1 MRLLCFIFALMLGIN
16 AYSQKTIHIQEVT
29 NNIVMGPFAGNRD
42 LAFGVQNILEEI
54 IQDKDY
60 YLDDNAPKSIKVEL
74 LYFDVKKNSMQ
85 LAAYGR
91 KVDITQIIA
100 GARLIVD
107 RKVVKEVIAKGTSKS
122 ISTSTLIIDDGGK
135 FSQAGVSS
143 ALKKVCEQLINKL
156 KL

>member
-1 MRLLCFIFALMLGIN
+1 MRLLYIIALFLSIN
-16 AYSQKTIHIQEVT
+16 LYSQETIKIEEVT
-29 NNIVMGPFAGNRD
+29 NNIVMGPYAGNRD
-42 LAFGVQNILEEI
+42 LAFGVKNILEEV

-60 YLDDNAPKSIKVEL
+60 YLDDTAPKSIKVEL

-91 KVDITQIIA
+91 KADITQIVA

-107 RKVVKEVIAKGTSKS
+107 GKIVKEVTAKGTAKS
-122 ISTSTLIIDDGGK
+122 ISTATLIIDDGGK
-135 FSQAGVSS
+135 FSQAGVST
-143 ALKKVCEQLINKL
+143 ALKKVCEELIDKL

>member
-1 MRLLCFIFALMLGIN
+1 MRILWVLALLLGMIG
-16 AYSQKTIHIQEVT
+16 YSQETIKIEEVT
-29 NNIVMGPFAGNRD
+29 NNIVMGPYAGNRD
-42 LAFGVQNILEEI
+42 LAFGVKNILEEV

-60 YLDDNAPKSIKVEL
+60 YLDDTAPKSIKVEL

-91 KVDITQIIA
+91 KTDITQIVA

-107 RKVVKEVIAKGTSKS
+107 GKIVKEVTAKGTAKS
-122 ISTSTLIIDDGGK
+122 ISTATLIIDDGGK
-135 FSQAGVSS
+135 FSQAGVST
-143 ALKKVCEQLINKL
+143 ALKKVCEELIDKL

>member
-1 MRLLCFIFALMLGIN
+1 MRLIYLFALLVSMGV
-16 AYSQKTIHIQEVT
+16 YGQETIKIEEVT

-42 LAFGVQNILEEI
+42 LAFGVKNILEEV
-54 IQDKDY
+54 IQDRDY
-60 YLDDNAPKSIKVEL
+60 YLDENSTKSIKVEL

-85 LAAYGR
+85 LAVYGR
-91 KVDITQIIA
+91 KVDVTLIVA

-107 RKVVKEVIAKGTSKS
+107 GKVVKTVTVKESAKS

-135 FSQAGVSS
+135 FSQAGVST
-143 ALKKVCEQLINKL
+143 ALKKVCVQLINNL